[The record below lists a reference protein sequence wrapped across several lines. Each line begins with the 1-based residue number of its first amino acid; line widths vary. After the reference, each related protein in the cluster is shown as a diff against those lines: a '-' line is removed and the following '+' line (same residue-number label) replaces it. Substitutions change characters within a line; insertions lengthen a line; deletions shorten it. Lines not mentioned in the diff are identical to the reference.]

1 MNKILK
7 LNDISPVADSVFDT
21 NIYNYSKNE
30 VNPQGI
36 MLRSFKMHDYELQEN
51 LLAIARCGAGVNN
64 IPVEK
69 CTEKGVVVFNTPG
82 ANANAV
88 KEHVLLALLMT
99 SRKIAQSIAW
109 VNTLK
114 DKGNDVPKLVELGKG
129 EFVGPELYKKK
140 LAVVG
145 LGAIGALVANLGISL
160 GMEVYGYDPFISID
174 SAWNLS
180 RSVKHVTDFDE
191 LISSCDY
198 LTLHLP
204 LTETTNE
211 IINSTTIGKMKPDVK
226 IINCARG
233 ELVCD
238 DDIITAISNNKA
250 GAYFT
255 DFPNA
260 KLIGKDN
267 IITLPH
273 LGASTPE
280 AEDNCA
286 YAAAKALTDYI
297 ENGNITNSVNFP
309 YCNLPRQGIARLTLI
324 HANIKSILNK
334 ITQKI
339 SDSELNISNLLNKNN
354 GEYAYTVIDI
364 DSDIDS
370 AVIDGLKE
378 IEGMIR
384 VRIIR

>member
-1 MNKILK
+1 MKKILK
-7 LNDISPVADSVFDT
+7 LNEISPIADRIFNV
-21 NIYNYSKNE
+21 NNYSYSKDE
-30 VNPQGI
+30 VNPEGI
-36 MLRSFKMHDYELQEN
+36 MLRSFKMHDYELNEN
-51 LLAIARCGAGVNN
+51 LLGVARCGAGVNN
-64 IPVEK
+64 IPIEK

-99 SRKIAQSIAW
+99 SRKIAQSIDW
-109 VNTLK
+109 VNTLQG
-114 DKGNDVPKLVELGKG
+114 KGADVPKLVESGKG
-129 EFVGPELYKKK
+129 AFVGPELYGKK
-140 LAVVG
+140 LAVMG
-145 LGAIGALVANLGISL
+145 LGAIGAMVANLGISL
-160 GMEVYGYDPFISID
+160 GMEVYGYDPYISID

-180 RSVKHVTDFDE
+180 RSIKHVTNFDE
-191 LISSCDY
+191 LISNCDY

-204 LTETTNE
+204 LTKTTKE
-211 IINSTTIGKMKPDVK
+211 IINTSTISKMKPDVK

-238 DDIITAISNNKA
+238 DDIINAIETNKV

-255 DFPNA
+255 DFPND

-267 IITLPH
+267 IIAIPH

-286 YAAAKALTDYI
+286 FAAAKALYDFI

-309 YCNLPRQGIARLTLI
+309 NCYQTRQGVARLTLI
-324 HANIKSILNK
+324 HKNIKNTLNK
-334 ITQKI
+334 ITQKLAENEI
-339 SDSELNISNLLNKNN
+339 NIANLLNNNN
-354 GEYAYTVIDI
+354 GDYAYTVIDI
-364 DSDIDS
+364 DSDIDVS
-370 AVIDGLKE
+370 VVNSFNE
-378 IEGMIR
+378 IEGMLR